1 MVSFIE
7 DHRDSFGVEPIC
19 RVLPVAALTYYGRAA
34 ILHDPNLASDRAK
47 SDALDSDEIKRVYEE
62 SGERYGARKIW
73 HHLRREKYD
82 IARCTVERLMNGLG
96 LQGVVRGKKKKTTI
110 PDPSQSCPDDKVNRE
125 FTATSPNQLWVSDF
139 TYVSS
144 WMGMVYV
151 AFVIDV
157 FARKIVGWR
166 VSTSMTTSFVL
177 DALNQ
182 AICQRCPSQADGL
195 IHHSDRGSQYLS
207 IKYTERLTDAGID
220 PSVGSVGDSYD
231 NALAE
236 SIIGLFKTEVINFMG
251 PWKTI
256 SQIEWET
263 LRWVNWYNTE
273 RLHSAIG
280 HTTTRHAEEAFYANL
295 NMLDKVA

>member
-1 MVSFIE
+1 MTAFIE
-7 DHRDSFGVEPIC
+7 EHRGIFGVEPIC
-19 RVLPVAALTYYGRAA
+19 RVLPIAPATYYARSA
-34 ILHDPNLASDRAK
+34 IVRDPDLASDRARR
-47 SDALDSDEIKRVYEE
+47 DTLDKTHIKRVFDA
-62 SGERYGARKIW
+62 SGGRYGARKIW
-73 HHLRREKYD
+73 HALRREGKG
-82 IARCTVERLMNGLG
+82 IARCTVERLMKAMEI
-96 LQGVVRGKKKKTTI
+96 QGVVRGKKVITTNSDATQ
-110 PDPSQSCPDDKVNRE
+110 PCPDDKVNRE
-125 FTATSPNQLWVSDF
+125 FVAAMPNQLWVSDF

-144 WMGMVYV
+144 WQGMVYV

-166 VSTSMTTSFVL
+166 VSRSMTTGFVL

-182 AICQRCPSQADGL
+182 AICQRVPSQADGL

-236 SIIGLFKTEVINFMG
+236 SIIGLFKTEVINFLG
-251 PWKTI
+251 PWKSI
-256 SQIEWET
+256 GQVEWET
-263 LRWVNWYNTE
+263 LKWVSWYNTE

-280 HTTTRHAEEAFYANL
+280 YSTPQEAEEGFYES
-295 NMLDKVA
+295 MSSHDKAA